1 MVPRAQLL
9 VRLALAFLLVS
20 SAFEAGAQPGALP
33 ELTSPDGRFGARK
46 LEKKPGDIHY
56 QVFEKATNRILFTT
70 TAQFETA
77 NDVKAGE
84 FSRDSK
90 LFAAYYHYSKP
101 DYTWVGVWST
111 ETGSRAYTKR
121 LTGWVTT
128 DATIFASGGR

>member
-9 VRLALAFLLVS
+9 VRLAVAFLLVS

-46 LEKKPGDIHY
+46 VEKEPGDIHY
-56 QVFEKATNRILFTT
+56 QVFEKATNRIRFTT
-70 TAQFETA
+70 TAQFATA

-90 LFAAYYHYSKP
+90 LFAAYYHYSGP
-101 DYTWVGVWST
+101 YTWVGVWST
-111 ETGSRAYTKR
+111 ETGSRTYTKR
-121 LTGWVTT
+121 LTGWVTR
-128 DATIFASGGR
+128 DPTIFTSGGK